1 MEPAPTAPT
10 FFIDTMSKKNFWKE
24 LPKPIFVQA
33 PMEDVTDT
41 VFRQML
47 LRSGRPDVFF
57 TEFTNVDG
65 MFSEGRDLVMQRLKF
80 SKGETP
86 IVAQIWGSKPE
97 NFYNAAK
104 YIKEQGFDGVDLN
117 MGCPQ
122 KDVIKKGLC
131 AALIDNRDLA
141 TKIIRATQDGAGDV
155 PVSVKTRIG
164 IKEIC
169 TEDWLGFLMGFDL
182 AALIIH
188 GRTVKEMSTVPAHWD
203 EIGKAVKIKTVSS
216 SGSRPIIIGNG
227 DVKSREDGME
237 KIEKYG
243 IDGVMIGRGIL
254 ENPWV
259 FNMEAKERSKVER
272 INMYAEHVLLHQE
285 TWGNTKHFDRLK
297 KYMKMYIRD
306 FAGSS
311 ELRAEIVECRD
322 AESLLK
328 LLNKHE

>member
-1 MEPAPTAPT
+1 M
-10 FFIDTMSKKNFWKE
+10 NFWKE
-24 LPKPIFVQA
+24 LRKPLFVQA

-47 LRSGRPDVFF
+47 LKTGRPDVFF

-65 MFSEGRDLVMQRLKF
+65 MFSAGRELVMQRLQFGKE
-80 SKGETP
+80 ETP

-131 AALIDNRDLA
+131 AALIENRDLA
-141 TKIIRATQDGAGDV
+141 AKIIKATQDGADGL

-164 IKEIC
+164 IKEIS
-169 TEDWLGFLMGFDL
+169 TEDWIGFLLGFDL

-188 GRTVKEMSTVPAHWD
+188 GRTVKEMSAVPAHWD
-203 EIGKAVKIKTVSS
+203 EIGKAVELRARSFKDTVL
-216 SGSRPIIIGNG
+216 IGNG
-227 DVKSREDGME
+227 DVMSREDGIE
-237 KIEKYG
+237 KIKTHG
-243 IDGVMIGRGIL
+243 VDGVMIGRGIL

-259 FNMEAKERSKVER
+259 FNVEEKVRAKEER
-272 INMYAEHVLLHQE
+272 VATYAEHVRLHSE
-285 TWGNTKHFDRLK
+285 TWGATKHFDRLK
-297 KYMKMYIRD
+297 KYMKMYIRG

-311 ELRAEIVECRD
+311 ELRAQIVECSD
-322 AESLLK
+322 TETLLSLLEK
-328 LLNKHE
+328 GTVL